1 MRYWILVL
9 VALLFS
15 GCGGSG
21 GDNPSPVSSAPAPEP
36 IKVVEPPPSP
46 PSSGVVLE
54 TIAWGTEPEQFGDL
68 YLPEAVVNPPVVV
81 MIHGG
86 CWLAPYDLT
95 LQNGLSQAL
104 AERGFAVW
112 NIEYRRLGNG
122 GEWPVL
128 FQDVAAAT
136 DHLRVLAETYELDL
150 QNAAAM
156 GHSAGGHLALWLQ
169 SRHKISAQSALY
181 TEQPLE
187 LKGAVTLGGIGS
199 LQSGSCSSSARRLI
213 EADALTSAELEL
225 RLANSSPIHMLPSG
239 TRSILISGEDDGIV
253 PPRVSQDYVEAA
265 IAAGDF
271 SEHLIIDNAGHFD
284 LINSGFMDMALLE
297 DSLREVLASD

>member
-1 MRYWILVL
+1 MRCWLL
-9 VALLFS
+9 VAMVLI

-21 GDNPSPVSSAPAPEP
+21 SDPSSPVAPVPEP
-36 IKVVEPPPSP
+36 EPTEPSEENPPSP
-46 PSSGVVLE
+46 TTHEVEQE
-54 TIAWGTEPEQFGDL
+54 TLNWGEEPEQFGVL
-68 YLPEAVVNPPVVV
+68 YWPEALAKPPVVV

-86 CWLAPYDLT
+86 CWLAPYDLM
-95 LQNGLSQAL
+95 LQNDLSQAL

-128 FQDVAAAT
+128 FQDVGAAA
-136 DHLRVLAETYELDL
+136 DYLRVLAETHDLDL
-150 QNAAAM
+150 QKVAAM

-169 SRHKISAQSALY
+169 SRHRISRQSSLY

-199 LQSGSCSSSARRLI
+199 LQSGSCSSSARQLI
-213 EADALTSAELEL
+213 ETDSLTAAELEV
-225 RLANSSPIHMLPSG
+225 RLADSSPIHMLASG
-239 TRSILISGEDDGIV
+239 ARSVLISGEDDGIV

-265 IAAGDF
+265 VAAGDF
-271 SEHLIIDNAGHFD
+271 SEHLIIDNADHFD
-284 LINSGFMDMALLE
+284 LINSSFMDMALLE
-297 DSLREVLASD
+297 DSIRRVITSD

>member
-1 MRYWILVL
+1 MRYWILV
-9 VALLFS
+9 ALLLV

-21 GDNPSPVSSAPAPEP
+21 GDPSSPVSPAPDPEPTEPSEENPPSPVTHG
-36 IKVVEPPPSP
+36 VE
-46 PSSGVVLE
+46 LE
-54 TIAWGTEPEQFGDL
+54 TIAWGTEPEQFGVL
-68 YLPEAVVNPPVVV
+68 YRPEAVTKPPVVV

-95 LQNGLSQAL
+95 LQNDLSQAL

-122 GEWPVL
+122 GAWPVL

-136 DHLRVLAETYELDL
+136 DYLRVLAETHQLDL
-150 QNAAAM
+150 QKVAAM

-169 SRHKISAQSALY
+169 SRHKISSQSPLY
-181 TEQPLE
+181 TEQALE

-199 LQSGSCSSSARRLI
+199 LLSGSCSSRARQLI
-213 EADALTSAELEL
+213 DADSLTAAELEL
-225 RLANSSPIHMLPSG
+225 RLAASSPIHMLASG
-239 TRSILISGEDDGIV
+239 ARSVLISGEDDGIV

-265 IAAGDF
+265 VAAGDF

-284 LINSGFMDMALLE
+284 LINSNFMDMALLE
-297 DSLREVLASD
+297 NSLRRVLASD